1 MAFFTEAEEQE
12 FERGMDENYKCPYCP
27 YKEGCSL
34 WSCPNEMGYGEPGD
48 MTWARPFSTI
58 EGFEEFARRFGDF
71 ELIDLDSVLPD
82 GVSDPGAGENI
93 LEIIEGGVDSVK
105 VYHRYFY
112 DWGPGTDKFHY
123 FFVDP
128 KSRAKTIELCEDL
141 VTRVSFAQAVAEE
154 LYWSIDQ
161 AEVTELQWKVP
172 IFAAYSPEDALI
184 FAIENNLAEV
194 AKILIKSGSDL
205 DAKDVNGGSAL
216 HVAAGVGEDEIVRL
230 LIDADVDFEAE
241 DNDGRTP
248 LMYAALGQESA
259 HSSAGYGFVET
270 ARILLAAGAD
280 PHVTDGEGRGI
291 RDLLKHRLLP
301 YQRQT
306 CQVQEKNRVKQ
317 AFLDRL
323 SAFE

>member
-216 HVAAGVGEDEIVRL
+216 HVAAGVGEGKIVRL